1 MSAVACSGCGS
12 SLALSREAAGED
24 RGSDEPRRH
33 RRLSRRV
40 ELFGAIFTLLLI
52 FAALICVPRFSRS
65 LKTKPES
72 AEAAK
77 SGAITWNGT
86 PVFFARARPRDYTEE
101 TLAEALR
108 QKLTPEEASQAVNP
122 LSSTPGME
130 TWAVEL
136 TDRATN
142 DLQKAKLLCDALAS
156 HQYDKPFR
164 FPGVG
169 SAKEVFAAWN
179 TPGACFRCQ
188 ELAYL
193 YVALARAVG
202 LRAYFV
208 SVEQQCNG
216 GRDLHHCAAVF
227 LAGQALLSDPA
238 FWFGVPHRS
247 FTLLDDVQAV
257 ATHLS
262 ALGDVKASQIAWKLA
277 PDLSIVHLNRLH
289 ALAVEGRWEEAQEEV
304 APMMRLD
311 PEGAMTYYARAVIAW
326 RQQRPEQAIDLL
338 HKAIELAPARDALHV
353 LLANIYA
360 RQGKLIEARKSY
372 ENALRCPSSEER
384 AQEVRQAIAHITN
397 PDANYYLA
405 RGSERQ
411 AQGDWDGALTN
422 YDKAVE
428 LGSGYAEA
436 YLSRGGAKH
445 GKGDPDGAL
454 ADFSKAI
461 QLNSKTAPAFWM
473 LGHLHYDR
481 HEFSEALGDLRKAC
495 ELGSTGDY
503 VHFRMW
509 LARSRLGET
518 GEATKELQE
527 YLDSH
532 RSVKPGDWPSTI
544 GGFLVGQVSEPELFK
559 FAESGDNWTNAA
571 QHCEAYYYA
580 GSKRLI
586 LGDKTTAATYFEKC
600 IATNVKGFTEYLS
613 AAMELRWLKGP
624 GLLLRNGVTPADA
637 NEGVEGVKP

>member
-1 MSAVACSGCGS
+1 M
-12 SLALSREAAGED
+12 LSREAAGED

-33 RRLSRRV
+33 RRLSHRV

-52 FAALICVPRFSRS
+52 FAALFCVPRFSRS
-65 LKTKPES
+65 LKTKRES

-86 PVFFARARPRDYTEE
+86 PVFFARARPKDYTEE

-142 DLQKAKLLCDALAS
+142 DLQKAKVLCDALAS
-156 HQYDKPFR
+156 HPYDKAFR
-164 FPGVG
+164 FPGLG
-169 SAKEVFAAWN
+169 TAKEVFAAWN
-179 TPGACFRCQ
+179 TPGASFRCQ

-208 SVEQQCNG
+208 SVEQQCDG

-238 FWFGVPHRS
+238 FWFGVPHKS

-257 ATHLS
+257 ATHS
-262 ALGDVKASQIAWKLA
+262 SGLGDVKASQIAWKLA
-277 PDLSIVHLNRLH
+277 PNLYIVHLNRLSG
-289 ALAVEGRWEEAQEEV
+289 LANEGRWAEAQDEV
-304 APMMRLD
+304 AIMMRLD

-326 RQQRPEQAIDLL
+326 HQRRPEQAIDLV
-338 HKAIELAPARDALHV
+338 HKAIELAPERDALHV
-353 LLANIYA
+353 WLGDIYA
-360 RQGKLIEARKSY
+360 RQGKLSEARKAY

-405 RGSERQ
+405 RGREQ
-411 AQGDWDGALTN
+411 HVQGDWDGALTN

-436 YLSRGGAKH
+436 YLSRGSAKH

-461 QLNSKTAPAFWM
+461 QLNSKTVPAFWM

-495 ELGSTGDY
+495 ELYSTNDY

-532 RSVKPGDWPSTI
+532 RGAKPEVWPSTI
-544 GGFLVGQVSEPELFK
+544 GGFLVGHLTEAELFK
-559 FAESGDNWTNAA
+559 FAESGDKWTNAA
-571 QHCEAYYYA
+571 QHCEAYFYA

-586 LGDKTTAATYFEKC
+586 LGDKATAATYFEKC
-600 IATNVKGFTEYLS
+600 IATNVKAFTEYVS
-613 AAMELRWLKGP
+613 AAVELRWLKGP
-624 GLLLRNGVTPADA
+624 GLLLRNGVTPAQSQSKA
-637 NEGVEGVKP
+637 AH

>member
-1 MSAVACSGCGS
+1 MATGNVSRCGYCGRENDVSAVACSGCGS

-262 ALGDVKASQIAWKLA
+262 GLGDVKALQIARKLA
-277 PDLSIVHLNRLH
+277 PNLSIVHLNRLPE
-289 ALAVEGRWEEAQEEV
+289 LASQGGWEEAQDEV
-304 APMMRLD
+304 ATMMRLD
-311 PEGAMTYYARAVIAW
+311 PEGAMTYYARAMIASHQ
-326 RQQRPEQAIDLL
+326 RRPEQAIELL
-338 HKAIELAPARDALHV
+338 HKAIELAPARDTLHF
-353 LLANIYA
+353 LLGDIYA
-360 RQGKLIEARKSY
+360 RQGKLSEARKAY
-372 ENALRCPSSEER
+372 ENALRCPSSEQH
-384 AQEVRQAIAHITN
+384 AQVVRQAIANITN

-405 RGSERQ
+405 RGREQ
-411 AQGDWDGALTN
+411 HVQGDC
-422 YDKAVE
+422 
-428 LGSGYAEA
+428 
-436 YLSRGGAKH
+436 
-445 GKGDPDGAL
+445 DGAL
-454 ADFSKAI
+454 ADYIKAI
-461 QLNSKTAPAFWM
+461 QLNSKMAPAFWM

-495 ELGSTGDY
+495 ELYSTNDY

-532 RSVKPGDWPSTI
+532 RGAKPEVWPSTI
-544 GGFLVGQVSEPELFK
+544 GGFLLGQVSEPDLFK
-559 FAESGDNWTNAA
+559 FAESGDKWTSAA

-580 GSKRLI
+580 GR
-586 LGDKTTAATYFEKC
+586 
-600 IATNVKGFTEYLS
+600 
-613 AAMELRWLKGP
+613 
-624 GLLLRNGVTPADA
+624 
-637 NEGVEGVKP
+637 